1 MEILGWIAA
10 IWLIGSIIYSTILA
24 LNLSQSPITPD
35 GYLGRMLF
43 MQLIKGVIAYFI
55 LNALI

>member
-1 MEILGWIAA
+1 MEILGWIVA
-10 IWLIGSIIYSTILA
+10 IWLIGSIIYSTIFA
-24 LNLSQSPITPD
+24 FNVSQNPITPD

-55 LNALI
+55 INSLI